1 MADETPDKKPVKKTE
16 PEVIVNPLEARA
28 GPHAMQPGIS
38 TQRVMID
45 VLIGLLPA
53 LCAALY
59 YFRTA
64 AAVQIGVCVVTA
76 LVTEWIFCRVRGRS
90 SSLWDGSVLITALI
104 LAFSLPPT
112 LPVYATAIG
121 AFMAVALG
129 KMAFGGLGSNI
140 FNPAMVGR
148 AFLMLCFPAAMT
160 TWVATATAPDAF
172 SGATPLAEAKF
183 SGVITGLMPL
193 LEGSV
198 SGCVGETSAVALL
211 VGGLWVLLRGAA
223 DWRLAVGMIAGIAAI
238 AGIDQMARPDET
250 LGIVGNLFAGGAML
264 GAFFIVTDPVTS
276 PLTKR
281 GRWAFGILTGVLTM
295 TIRLFAGYPEG
306 VMFAVLLANSV
317 SPLLDRWTTPVPVGG
332 RTRPA

>member
-1 MADETPDKKPVKKTE
+1 MADEKPAQTPVKKTE
-16 PEVIVNPLEARA
+16 PEVIVHPLEARA
-28 GPHAMQPGIS
+28 GPHAMQPGTS

-59 YFRTA
+59 YFRVA

-76 LVTEWIFCRVRGRS
+76 LATEWVFCRLRGRP
-90 SSLWDGSVLITALI
+90 SSLRDCSVLITALI

-129 KMAFGGLGSNI
+129 KMAFGGLGYNI

-148 AFLMLCFPAAMT
+148 AFLMLCFPAAMNAWAQPFT
-160 TWVATATAPDAF
+160 TDAL
-172 SGATPLAEAKF
+172 SGATPLADAKF
-183 SGVITGLMPL
+183 SGVIVSLGPL
-193 LEGSV
+193 FDGNIA
-198 SGCVGETSAVALL
+198 GCVGETSALALV

-223 DWRLAVGMIAGIAAI
+223 DWRLCVGMLVGISAI
-238 AGIDQMARPDET
+238 AGVDQIVRPDES
-250 LGIVGNLFAGGAML
+250 LGVVGNLFAGGAML

-281 GRWAFGILTGVLTM
+281 GRWSFGILTGVLTM

-306 VMFAVLLANSV
+306 VMFAVLLTNSV